1 LPGLDALRA
10 YAALSV
16 VVYHLPFN
24 HRLGYLFLDGLDAV
38 DLFFVISGFLI
49 TYLLLSERA
58 RTGTVAIRA
67 FYIRRGLRIL
77 PLYYIALLIGTAA
90 TYLIGSRPLPPQI
103 FLGYAV
109 MAGQIAFVAYGFVPI
124 IGVLWTIS
132 VEEWFYSVWCWV
144 IRRQA
149 LGWISLA
156 IIVLRIALTPLI
168 NDSDPLIA
176 SVWGTLRFELLAIGA
191 LGAWLL
197 LFCPGL
203 VKIVTNPLCYAG
215 AVLFMGALA
224 FYDLPVQSYMA
235 AVIHVV
241 LIYNIFEQPLFLEAP
256 LLRWIGERS
265 YSIYIWHQVVMY
277 GWRLLGVA
285 TNAIVPLT
293 IIGTLLVAHVS
304 YQVIETPFLQLKRRF
319 ATGQPHLDSDAIS
332 LVPKPER

>member
-1 LPGLDALRA
+1 
-10 YAALSV
+10 
-16 VVYHLPFN
+16 
-24 HRLGYLFLDGLDAV
+24 
-38 DLFFVISGFLI
+38 
-49 TYLLLSERA
+49 
-58 RTGTVAIRA
+58 
-67 FYIRRGLRIL
+67 
-77 PLYYIALLIGTAA
+77 
-90 TYLIGSRPLPPQI
+90 
-103 FLGYAV
+103 
-109 MAGQIAFVAYGFVPI
+109 
-124 IGVLWTIS
+124 
-132 VEEWFYSVWCWV
+132 
-144 IRRQA
+144 
-149 LGWISLA
+149 
-156 IIVLRIALTPLI
+156 
-168 NDSDPLIA
+168 
-176 SVWGTLRFELLAIGA
+176 
-191 LGAWLL
+191 
-197 LFCPGL
+197 
-203 VKIVTNPLCYAG
+203 
-215 AVLFMGALA
+215 MGALA